1 MKIAITGASGYLGSK
16 ILESLIKNKTINE
29 IAVINHVNPIKVNSS
44 KIKIYNSSDELAQ
57 AVRGAK
63 FIIHFAAFYTS
74 KSDNVSID
82 KLINA
87 NVLFTSHLFK
97 LAQSEENCR
106 IIMPTTFSMFSNS
119 KNPDL
124 PNYNN
129 YYPKTVYDVTKS
141 FAELLAIS
149 LNLNVVFLRLSD
161 TFGEDDK
168 RSKIINLIRNSVK
181 NHEELTLKKSSNF
194 MLNVI
199 SVKDLINIINLMMTK
214 QYTGIKKYDLFYP
227 ENIITLGQIVKIFDK
242 SGIYIHCS
250 KEQYPQEI
258 IYQKYIIPEYKIK
271 FPIYEELKKVR

>member
-16 ILESLIKNKTINE
+16 ILESLIMNKTINE

-44 KIKIYNSSDELAQ
+44 KIKIYNSSNELAQ
-57 AVRGAK
+57 AVHGAK

-74 KSDNVSID
+74 KSDDVSID

-97 LAQSEENCR
+97 LAQSEKNCR
-106 IIMPTTFSMFSNS
+106 IIMPTTFSMFSSS

-168 RSKIINLIRNSVK
+168 RSKIINLIRSSVK